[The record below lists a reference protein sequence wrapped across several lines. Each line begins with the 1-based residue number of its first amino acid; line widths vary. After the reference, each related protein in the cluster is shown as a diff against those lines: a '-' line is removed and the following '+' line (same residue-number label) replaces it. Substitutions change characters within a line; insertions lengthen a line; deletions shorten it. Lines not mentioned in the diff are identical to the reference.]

1 MNRNNFYQEIS
12 QYYVKEKTDGT
23 RWIRLNDDYMD
34 KYKNA
39 EPPDEQDLADYDID
53 IN

>member
-1 MNRNNFYQEIS
+1 M
-12 QYYVKEKTDGT
+12 KTNGT
-23 RWIRLNDDYMD
+23 RWIKLNDDYID

-39 EPPDEQDLADYDID
+39 EPPDEQDLADYGTD